1 VSYYMHVQ
9 IGIVAIL
16 VGLGVLVV
24 VIRRMIER

>member
-16 VGLGVLVV
+16 IGLGVLVV